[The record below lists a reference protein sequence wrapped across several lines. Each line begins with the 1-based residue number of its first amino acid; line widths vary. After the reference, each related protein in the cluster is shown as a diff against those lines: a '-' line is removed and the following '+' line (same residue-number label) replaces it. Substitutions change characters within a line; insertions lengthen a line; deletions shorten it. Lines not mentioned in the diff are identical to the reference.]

1 VHLHI
6 PTKLDLNISLLSAF
20 FKVFCTDK
28 MYTQNTHTVTDRR
41 R

>member
-1 VHLHI
+1 
-6 PTKLDLNISLLSAF
+6 
-20 FKVFCTDK
+20 